1 MITVSRD
8 QFQAVGMVLGIPAPV
23 KFQDEIRAT
32 GFVRAV
38 PSGRAEVSGLIP
50 GRIRKVYQNI
60 GDRVARG
67 DILFSLESNEFI
79 ELQQEYAVTTH
90 REKQLAAEY
99 ERQKT
104 LSEQQVIAE
113 KDFLRTESEYKSM
126 AATRQGLKARLEMVQ
141 VNPEQVENGT
151 IVPYLYVRSPI
162 GGFITSQELVLG
174 HYVMPEKVL
183 VEVVDPQML
192 QLYLQVFEKDL
203 AGVQTGQKVRFF
215 TPDQPDRVFEAKL
228 SRIGRSIDPVN
239 KTVIC
244 MATIDAGESSG
255 FVNNLYVE
263 ARIATKER
271 EAMAVPDQ
279 AVLQAGDKSYLLE
292 LQSETDHEL
301 IFKAIEV
308 QAGASRNGYTE
319 ITDQGWQ
326 QVLIEGAYDLWT
338 EE

>member
-8 QFQAVGMVLGIPAPV
+8 QFRAVGMVLGNPSPV
-23 KFQDEIRAT
+23 QFENEVRAT

-50 GRIRKVYQNI
+50 GRIRKVYHNI

-90 REKQLAAEY
+90 REKQLADEY

-113 KDFLRTESEYKSM
+113 KDFLLTESEYKSM
-126 AATRQGLKARLEMVQ
+126 MATRQGLRARLQMVQ

-162 GGFITSQELVLG
+162 GGFITSQELVMG
-174 HYVMPEKVL
+174 HYVMPEEVL

-203 AGVQTGQKVRFF
+203 AGVQTGQKVWFF
-215 TPDQPDRVFEAKL
+215 TPDQPDRIFEAKL

-244 MATIDAGESSG
+244 MATIDAGKSAG
-255 FVNNLYVE
+255 FVNNLFVE
-263 ARIATKER
+263 ARIITQER

-279 AVLQAGDKSYLLE
+279 AVLQAGDKNYLFE
-292 LQSETDHEL
+292 LQSENDREL
-301 IFKAIEV
+301 IFRAREV
-308 QAGASRNGYTE
+308 EVGVSRNGYTE
-319 ITDQGWQ
+319 IPDQDWQ
-326 QVLIEGAYDLWT
+326 QILIEGAYDLWA